1 MFFLLTVVCFFDTG
15 LCLFRYSASTR
26 LHTHQPRIQKRMIRK
41 LHLCDCDC
49 ESATHFVPVK
59 RHARSKG
66 CCQAMNDWVDE
77 LQFYAMLGAPSGTAR
92 VKFNYMRR
100 ALSSST
106 SAAEAVEV
114 SEQFEKLA
122 NSSCLP

>member
-1 MFFLLTVVCFFDTG
+1 MVRDVSHVV
-15 LCLFRYSASTR
+15 
-26 LHTHQPRIQKRMIRK
+26 M
-41 LHLCDCDC
+41 CDCDC
-49 ESATHFVPVK
+49 QSATHFVPVK

-66 CCQAMNDWVDE
+66 CCQAMNDWVYE

-122 NSSCLP
+122 NSTCLP